1 MGMENILE
9 RNDDMDWYPRE
20 NYLKKIRDFYH
31 ATDIIKVIT
40 GVRRC
45 GKSCLM
51 ETIACE
57 LKESGIP
64 TDNIFFFDLDS
75 KDYNKILNPEQ
86 LEGLIESVSSVNG
99 TKYLFIDEV
108 QNVKGFEMV
117 LNGFRGTNE
126 WSIFITG
133 SNSYLL
139 SGELM
144 TKLTGRYIEFE
155 MFPLSFEEY
164 ENIKKFYGKEIAPDR
179 QEELQNYILEGG
191 FPRTIL
197 LDSMAA
203 KRRYVQ
209 SVIDEI
215 FEKDIRR
222 RLKIRNKSS
231 FETVQRYI
239 INNFGATTSL
249 KSLKNA
255 IEQTGTP
262 ISEATIARYIKA
274 LSDAKILYECPRFDM
289 KSKKSLS
296 GEKKY
301 YLADTG
307 FYFAQNT
314 DNRINFGPV
323 LENIIYLYARSHDYS
338 VSVGRIG
345 RLECD
350 FILRNSEMKYSYV
363 QVAYTI
369 ALSKETEDRE
379 YRPLESIKD
388 NYPKYVA
395 TADSLLQQRNGIEHI
410 NLVDFMR
417 SGKNF

>member
-1 MGMENILE
+1 MN
-9 RNDDMDWYPRE
+9 WYPRE

-31 ATDIIKVIT
+31 ASDIIKVIT

-51 ETIACE
+51 ETIASE
-57 LKESGIP
+57 LKATGIP
-64 TDNIFFFDLDS
+64 DENIIFFDLDS
-75 KDYNKILNPEQ
+75 KDYNKLQEPEQ
-86 LEGLIESVSSVNG
+86 LEQLIDSIPSTRG
-99 TKYLFIDEV
+99 IKYLFIDEV
-108 QNVKGFEMV
+108 QNIKGFETI
-117 LNGFRGTNE
+117 LNGFRSTNE

-164 ENIKKFYGKEIAPDR
+164 EDIKKFYGKEISPDR

-191 FPRTIL
+191 FPRTIQL
-197 LDSMAA
+197 ESLAA

-215 FEKDIRR
+215 YEKDIRR
-222 RLKIRNKSS
+222 RLKIRNKST
-231 FETVQRYI
+231 FETVQKYI

-249 KSLKNA
+249 KSLKKA

-274 LSDAKILYECPRFDM
+274 LLDAKILYECPRFDM

-301 YLADTG
+301 YLADTI
-307 FYFAQNT
+307 FYFVQNT

-323 LENIIYLYARSHDYS
+323 LENIIYIYAKSHDYS

-345 RLECD
+345 KLECD
-350 FILRNSEMKYSYV
+350 FILRNNEMRYSYV

-379 YRPLESIKD
+379 YTPLESIKD

-395 TADSLLQQRNGIEHI
+395 TVDSLLQYRNGIEHI
-410 NLVDFMR
+410 NIVDFMR
-417 SGKNF
+417 NGMDF